1 MNVKR
6 KRMNRLAVLLA
17 AVLLATGVSGAK
29 TEALPLDG
37 AAPYPPVLSAL
48 GADGMSYDD
57 GTLRIQIETEVVN
70 DTNIYWVSVKITD
83 PSQLRTAEAGS
94 RGSKKQAQPTSIAK
108 RANAVLALNG
118 DAYTSQGS
126 GVVYR
131 QGKLV
136 RNTPVYTRDE
146 LLIDENG
153 DLTILAFPRG
163 TGKNEIAA
171 AIEAFQKE
179 HEIRQAFCFG
189 PGLII
194 NGERQKIVRADD
206 KVSCGFPTRAQRI
219 VFCQTG
225 PLEYLFLVTE
235 GKEQN
240 QPGFTGEELT
250 DLLVQRGGI
259 LQAYN
264 LDGGNSTHIIL
275 CGEKINAKEYKSR
288 DIWDMIV
295 FASLV
300 PSKNE

>member
-1 MNVKR
+1 MRR
-6 KRMNRLAVLLA
+6 KGLKQLAALLA
-17 AVLLATGVSGAK
+17 AVLLAAGSGAPADA
-29 TEALPLDG
+29 EMVSENAVC
-37 AAPYPPVLSAL
+37 PPVLSAL

-57 GTLRIQIETEVVN
+57 GTIQIKIETEVVN
-70 DTNIYWVSVKITD
+70 QTKIYWVAIKLTD
-83 PSQLRTAEAGS
+83 ASQLRTAEAGP
-94 RGSKKQAQPTSIAK
+94 RGSQKQAQPTSIAK
-108 RANAVLALNG
+108 RAGAVLALNG
-118 DAYTSQGS
+118 DAYTGHSS

-131 QGKLV
+131 GGKLI
-136 RNTPVYTRDE
+136 RNVPAYTRDE

-153 DLTILAFPRG
+153 DLTILAFAPR
-163 TGKNEIAA
+163 TGKKEISA
-171 AIEAFQKE
+171 AIEAFQQE
-179 HEIRQAFCFG
+179 HEIREAFCFG

-194 NGERQKIVRADD
+194 NGERQTIKKADD

-225 PLEYLFLVTE
+225 HLEYLFLVTE

-250 DLLVQRGGI
+250 DLLVQHGGI
-259 LQAYN
+259 RQAYN

-295 FASLV
+295 FTSLV
-300 PSKNE
+300 PPEGQ